1 MKLTEKLVKGIL
13 NHVEKFF
20 TRIVYVKRAYDE
32 NVLQKGFHSVR
43 FHAHLGQ
50 IIFLGKDSAENKKKI
65 NNTSKRLLME
75 CRKQVDK
82 DIQEYVEEVK
92 KLKKKKKKSK

>member
-1 MKLTEKLVKGIL
+1 MKLTEKLIKGIL
-13 NHVEKFF
+13 NIVEK
-20 TRIVYVKRAYDE
+20 RIEKIVYIKRAYDE

-50 IIFLGKDSAENKKKI
+50 IIFLGKDSSENKRKI
-65 NNTSKRLLME
+65 NNTSKKLLTE

-92 KLKKKKKKSK
+92 KLKKKKKSK